1 MWSFKFKALA
11 VEPWWISRH
20 PLENSDD
27 KRKSS
32 FCGKS
37 SNQKAVV
44 FYSKVLVYLEGILF
58 EWWGWDLFQG
68 IDLVV
73 WSPVLSVPQN
83 HQMQGL
89 YGPNIERSIPSK
101 LRAHCFPQEVEAN
114 AHPPYVS
121 LRKDVMFK
129 TVYPHL
135 LLTIWFFAKKKG

>member
-1 MWSFKFKALA
+1 MVGW
-11 VEPWWISRH
+11 
-20 PLENSDD
+20 
-27 KRKSS
+27 
-32 FCGKS
+32 
-37 SNQKAVV
+37 
-44 FYSKVLVYLEGILF
+44 
-58 EWWGWDLFQG
+58 WDLFQG